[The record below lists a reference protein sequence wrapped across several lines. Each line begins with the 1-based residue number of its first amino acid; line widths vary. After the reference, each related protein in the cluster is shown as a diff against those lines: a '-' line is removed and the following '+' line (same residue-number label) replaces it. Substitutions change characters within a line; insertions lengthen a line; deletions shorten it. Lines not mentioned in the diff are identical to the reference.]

1 MSPNKTCYVPLLDI
15 GDVTGK
21 NEVIMNDELYD
32 IELLNKVIEY
42 NKNKFDSFIYGSYF
56 ETIPEYEKILNARYH
71 KTSRV
76 KQRLVYLLSRYE
88 YIWFCTFTFDD
99 KYINK
104 TERTKRDL
112 IKSCLNNYDFKYIL
126 NIDYGKQTMRE
137 HFHCIVATNYNI
149 NLDDYFKENYKCFS
163 LSIQCKN
170 GYNDLTRL
178 SKYINKLVNHC
189 IKATTN
195 KQRIVYNFKGY
206 DDLFPYSTDKR
217 LAYLM
222 DYYSLMNSNSTIIE

>member
-1 MSPNKTCYVPLLDI
+1 
-15 GDVTGK
+15 
-21 NEVIMNDELYD
+21 MNDELYD
-32 IELLNKVIEY
+32 IELLNRVIEY

-56 ETIPEYEKILNARYH
+56 EIIPEYEKILNARYH
-71 KTSRV
+71 KTSRI
-76 KQRLVYLLSRYE
+76 KRRLVYLLSRYD
-88 YIWFCTFTFDD
+88 YIWFCTFTFDN

-104 TERTKRDL
+104 SERTKRDL
-112 IKSCLNNYDFKYIL
+112 IKSVLNTNDFKYIL

-149 NLDDYFKENYKCFS
+149 NLDDYFKKNYKCFS

-195 KQRIVYNFKGY
+195 KQRILYNFKGY
-206 DDLFPYSTDKR
+206 DMLSSSSYDR
-217 LAYLM
+217 RIAYLI
-222 DYYSLMNSNSTIIE
+222 DYYSLMNSNFQTFDNNESYL

>member
-1 MSPNKTCYVPLLDI
+1 
-15 GDVTGK
+15 
-21 NEVIMNDELYD
+21 MNDELYD

-56 ETIPEYEKILNARYH
+56 ETIPEYEKILNARYQ

-104 TERTKRDL
+104 SERTKRDL
-112 IKSCLNNYDFKYIL
+112 IKSCLKNYDFKYIL

-149 NLDDYFKENYKCFS
+149 NLDDYFKEHYKCFS
-163 LSIQCKN
+163 LSIKCKN
-170 GYNDLTRL
+170 GYHDLTRL

-217 LAYLM
+217 IAYLL
-222 DYYSLMNSNSTIIE
+222 DYYSLQKTQQIQ

>member
-1 MSPNKTCYVPLLDI
+1 
-15 GDVTGK
+15 
-21 NEVIMNDELYD
+21 MNDELYD

-71 KTSRV
+71 KTSRI
-76 KQRLVYLLSRYE
+76 KQRLVYLLSRYD

-99 KYINK
+99 NYINK
-104 TERTKRDL
+104 SERTKRDL
-112 IKSCLNNYDFKYIL
+112 VKSVLNTNDFKYIL

-137 HFHCIVATNYNI
+137 HFHCIVATNFNM
-149 NLDDYFKENYKCFS
+149 NLDDYFKEKYKCFS

-206 DDLFPYSTDKR
+206 DDLFPYSYDKR
-217 LAYLM
+217 IAYLI
-222 DYYSLMNSNSTIIE
+222 DYYSLMNSNLS

>member
-21 NEVIMNDELYD
+21 NEGIMNDELYD

-76 KQRLVYLLSRYE
+76 KQRLVYLLSRYD

-99 KYINK
+99 KY
-104 TERTKRDL
+104 TKR
-112 IKSCLNNYDFKYIL
+112 CLTL
-126 NIDYGKQTMRE
+126 
-137 HFHCIVATNYNI
+137 
-149 NLDDYFKENYKCFS
+149 
-163 LSIQCKN
+163 
-170 GYNDLTRL
+170 
-178 SKYINKLVNHC
+178 LV
-189 IKATTN
+189 
-195 KQRIVYNFKGY
+195 
-206 DDLFPYSTDKR
+206 L
-217 LAYLM
+217 
-222 DYYSLMNSNSTIIE
+222 